1 MIPRFLAGLIGR
13 PLSNLSLL
21 VTSRPHQ
28 RHKASKSSVLFY
40 VNELSLASAS
50 GFTVISLL
58 RKRTHGPLS
67 NSSPVIRYILIMSK
81 INCFY
86 LESMFS

>member
-1 MIPRFLAGLIGR
+1 MVPRFLAGPVGS

-40 VNELSLASAS
+40 VNELPFAFAS

-58 RKRTHGPLS
+58 GKRTHGPLS
-67 NSSPVIRYILIMSK
+67 NSSLVSTYISH
-81 INCFY
+81 N
-86 LESMFS
+86 E